1 MFYYSLYPIL
11 ALYVTKRAR
20 DRVPAVSTFSR
31 KTTYKNQKYNETKV
45 KIQLSIS
52 FDRREY
58 KMFLNKINCNEIK
71 SKSILIKMVS

>member
-31 KTTYKNQKYNETKV
+31 KITYKKTKV